1 MVNNPELQEYYESSF
16 DMFSTDGWKYLLEDF
31 AKIKDSINDVTLT
44 TDTQDLFFRKGQ
56 LDIIDLILKRKSM
69 FEAAYEELNTNE
81 ENV

>member
-1 MVNNPELQEYYESSF
+1 MLAPALQEYYESSF
-16 DMFSTDGWKYLLEDF
+16 DMFSTNGWKYLLEDF

-69 FEAAYEELNTNE
+69 FEAAYEELNTDE

>member
-1 MVNNPELQEYYESSF
+1 MAPELQEYYESSF
-16 DMFSTDGWKYLLEDF
+16 DMFSTNGWKYLLEDF
-31 AKIKDSINDVTLT
+31 TKIKDSINDVTLT